1 MMLGYEKRIQTMEDG
16 SVWAE
21 SGPMRLRIW
30 AWVGKVPQP
39 HEARRAAVGSLEV
52 LQEVASQRAVLSK
65 PWQQIQPT
73 AVRGV
78 AEQMLRSVSAVGDA
92 DLTPM
97 AAVAGAIADE
107 VADRLADRGM
117 TKVIVDNGGDI
128 AIRLGQGEEVRVGLR
143 PRPGEEEISHLLVL
157 DGLEASWGVATSGL
171 GGRSFTR
178 GMAYAATVLACSAS
192 VADAAATSVANATL
206 VPCPQVRQTRAGD
219 LDPES
224 DIAHLPVTVEVTG
237 LPEEIASMGLQKGMK
252 KARELA
258 EAGVIQGAFLL
269 VGSLHGSF
277 GLDHKLRTA

>member
-1 MMLGYEKRIQTMEDG
+1 MRYEKRIETMEDG
-16 SVWAE
+16 SAWAE

-39 HEARRAAVGSLEV
+39 HEAKRAAVGSLEI
-52 LQEVASQRAVLSK
+52 LQEVASQRAVLSR
-65 PWQQIQPT
+65 PWQQIQP
-73 AVRGV
+73 AALHGV
-78 AEQMLRSVSAVGDA
+78 AEQMLMSVSTVGDV

-107 VADRLADRGM
+107 VADRLARRGM

-128 AIRLGQGEEVRVGLR
+128 AVRLGQGDEVRVGLR
-143 PRPGEEEISHLLVL
+143 PRLGEEGISHLLLL

-178 GMAYAATVLACSAS
+178 GMAHAATILACRAS
-192 VADAAATSVANATL
+192 LADAAATSVANATL

-224 DIAHLPVTVEVTG
+224 DIAQLPVTVEVAG
-237 LPEEIASMGLQKGMK
+237 LPEEIASMGLQRGMK
-252 KARELA
+252 RAQQLA
-258 EAGVIQGAFLL
+258 KAGVILGAFLL
-269 VGSLHGSF
+269 VGCLHGSF
-277 GLDHKLRTA
+277 GLDCRLRMA